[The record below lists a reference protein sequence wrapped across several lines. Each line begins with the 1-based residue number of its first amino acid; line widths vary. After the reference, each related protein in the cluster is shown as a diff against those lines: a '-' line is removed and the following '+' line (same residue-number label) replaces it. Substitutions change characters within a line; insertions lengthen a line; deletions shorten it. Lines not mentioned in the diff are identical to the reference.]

1 MADRTFIPE
10 WIGRRWRVIATGL
23 VAALATVMIALVAL
37 VHHQREVDQETRS
50 EVERSYALRLH
61 LQHVFSLVQDVET
74 GARGFMITG
83 QDVFLAPN
91 IRARAQLPGEL
102 AQLHAGL
109 LHPEDLGYAVR
120 LDGLVRSKLAI
131 AGRNV
136 ELRRSQSLEQMSAN
150 VRSARGR
157 LAMDQIRDLLATWDA
172 HEQRELDRRLAA
184 ANKAER
190 ELKLMLRGLA
200 GGVLLIVTLGGCGAV
215 AVARSRDQ
223 AAAANQAKSAFLA
236 MMSHELRTPLNGVLG
251 MAHALAASS
260 LDGRQH
266 RYVEVIESSG
276 QSLLAI
282 LNDILDLSKIEAGR
296 LEIEEIPYS
305 LTDLIDSLVA
315 LWSVPVAE
323 KGLVLAVEFEG
334 IPAWV
339 VGDPTRLRQI
349 LTNLLSNALK
359 FTERGEIRL
368 SVGYDADQRLS
379 FQVTDTGAGMS
390 PAVLARL
397 FRDFSQGDAST
408 GRKFGGTGL
417 GLSISRKLCRMMGGD
432 LEADSVEGS
441 GSTFTGSVQAPAAA
455 APAGTAEAEAQPELP
470 QLRILAVDD
479 NASNRAVIEALL
491 HALGLPVTLAFDG
504 ADALNI
510 LHSTP
515 VDLVLMD
522 INMPVMNGL
531 EALAAIRSGKA
542 GDPGV
547 RVIALT
553 ADAMAGAGEG
563 YIAKGF
569 DGHLGKP
576 IQPAALV
583 EVLAEAVQSLGSGDI
598 GSGDTIS
605 IVNEP
610 APPRRVSATA
620 PLGRG

>member
-1 MADRTFIPE
+1 
-10 WIGRRWRVIATGL
+10 
-23 VAALATVMIALVAL
+23 
-37 VHHQREVDQETRS
+37 
-50 EVERSYALRLH
+50 
-61 LQHVFSLVQDVET
+61 
-74 GARGFMITG
+74 
-83 QDVFLAPN
+83 
-91 IRARAQLPGEL
+91 
-102 AQLHAGL
+102 
-109 LHPEDLGYAVR
+109 
-120 LDGLVRSKLAI
+120 
-131 AGRNV
+131 
-136 ELRRSQSLEQMSAN
+136 
-150 VRSARGR
+150 
-157 LAMDQIRDLLATWDA
+157 
-172 HEQRELDRRLAA
+172 
-184 ANKAER
+184 
-190 ELKLMLRGLA
+190 
-200 GGVLLIVTLGGCGAV
+200 
-215 AVARSRDQ
+215 
-223 AAAANQAKSAFLA
+223 
-236 MMSHELRTPLNGVLG
+236 
-251 MAHALAASS
+251 
-260 LDGRQH
+260 
-266 RYVEVIESSG
+266 
-276 QSLLAI
+276 
-282 LNDILDLSKIEAGR
+282 
-296 LEIEEIPYS
+296 
-305 LTDLIDSLVA
+305 
-315 LWSVPVAE
+315 VPVAE
-323 KGLVLAVEFEG
+323 KGLVLAVEFED

-553 ADAMAGAGEG
+553 ADAMAGAGDG

-583 EVLAEAVQSLGSGDI
+583 EVLAEAVQSLGSGDMRSGDM
-598 GSGDTIS
+598 GSGDTIP
-605 IVNEP
+605 IANEA
-610 APPRRVSATA
+610 APPRRASATA
-620 PLGRG
+620 PLSRG

>member
-83 QDVFLAPN
+83 QNVFLAPN
-91 IRARAQLPGEL
+91 LRARAQLPGEL

-491 HALGLPVTLAFDG
+491 HALGLSVTLAFDG

-576 IQPAALV
+576 IQPTALV

-598 GSGDTIS
+598 GSGDTIP

>member
-1 MADRTFIPE
+1 VEFS
-10 WIGRRWRVIATGL
+10 
-23 VAALATVMIALVAL
+23 VANLF
-37 VHHQREVDQETRS
+37 S
-50 EVERSYALRLH
+50 ALRGMLRP
-61 LQHVFSLVQDVET
+61 LLVS
-74 GARGFMITG
+74 
-83 QDVFLAPN
+83 
-91 IRARAQLPGEL
+91 
-102 AQLHAGL
+102 
-109 LHPEDLGYAVR
+109 EDVR
-120 LDGLVRSKLAI
+120 LVFEDVPATLA
-131 AGRNV
+131 
-136 ELRRSQSLEQMSAN
+136 L
-150 VRSARGR
+150 
-157 LAMDQIRDLLATWDA
+157 
-172 HEQRELDRRLAA
+172 
-184 ANKAER
+184 
-190 ELKLMLRGLA
+190 
-200 GGVLLIVTLGGCGAV
+200 
-215 AVARSRDQ
+215 
-223 AAAANQAKSAFLA
+223 
-236 MMSHELRTPLNGVLG
+236 
-251 MAHALAASS
+251 
-260 LDGRQH
+260 
-266 RYVEVIESSG
+266 Y
-276 QSLLAI
+276 
-282 LNDILDLSKIEAGR
+282 ND
-296 LEIEEIPYS
+296 
-305 LTDLIDSLVA
+305 
-315 LWSVPVAE
+315 
-323 KGLVLAVEFEG
+323 EG
-334 IPAWV
+334 KV
-339 VGDPTRLRQI
+339 SQI
-349 LTNLLSNALK
+349 LRNFISNALK

-368 SVGYDADQRLS
+368 SVGYGADQRLS

-441 GSTFTGSVQAPAAA
+441 GSTFTGSVLAPAAA
-455 APAGTAEAEAQPELP
+455 APAGTAETEAQPELP

-504 ADALNI
+504 ADALDI

-583 EVLAEAVQSLGSGDI
+583 EVLAEAVQSLGSGSM
-598 GSGDTIS
+598 GSADTTPIA
-605 IVNEP
+605 NELRQRP
-610 APPRRVSATA
+610 
-620 PLGRG
+620 

>member
-37 VHHQREVDQETRS
+37 VHHQRNVDQETRD

-74 GARGFMITG
+74 GARGFMLTG
-83 QDVFLAPN
+83 QDAFLAPN
-91 IRARAQLPGEL
+91 VQARAQLPGEL
-102 AQLHAGL
+102 ALL
-109 LHPEDLGYAVR
+109 RSSVLHPDDRAYVAH
-120 LDGLVRSKLAI
+120 LDGLIRRKLAI

-136 ELRRSQSLEQMSAN
+136 ELRRSHSLEEATAR
-150 VRSARGR
+150 VRAAQGR
-157 LAMDQIRDLLATWDA
+157 LAMDQIRGVLAAWDA

-184 ANKAER
+184 ADKANR
-190 ELKLMLRGLA
+190 DLKLMLRGLA
-200 GGVLLIVTLGGCGAV
+200 GGVLLIITLGGCGAV
-215 AVARSRDQ
+215 ALAKSRDQ
-223 AAAANQAKSAFLA
+223 ATAANQAKSAFLA

-260 LDGRQH
+260 LDERQH

-276 QSLLAI
+276 QSLLTI

-296 LEIEEIPYS
+296 LEFEAIPYGPS
-305 LTDLIDSLVA
+305 DLIDSLVA

-323 KGLVLAVEFEG
+323 KGLVLAVEFED

-368 SVGYDADQRLS
+368 SVCYDADQRLR
-379 FQVTDTGAGMS
+379 FQVADTGAGMS
-390 PAVLARL
+390 SAVQAKL

-417 GLSISRKLCRMMGGD
+417 GLSISRRLCRMMGGD
-432 LEADSVEGS
+432 LEAESVEGA
-441 GSTFTGSVQAPAAA
+441 GSTFKGSVQAPAAA

-479 NASNRAVIEALL
+479 NASNRAVVEALL
-491 HALGLPVTLAFDG
+491 HALGLSVTLAFDG
-504 ADALNI
+504 AEALNI

-515 VDLVLMD
+515 IDLVLMD

-531 EALAAIRSGKA
+531 EALAAIRGGKA
-542 GDPGV
+542 GDPCV
-547 RVIALT
+547 RVVALT
-553 ADAMAGAGEG
+553 ADDMAGDHER

-583 EVLAEAVQSLGSGDI
+583 EVLAEAVQSLSQVDGKQI
-598 GSGDTIS
+598 K
-605 IVNEP
+605 
-610 APPRRVSATA
+610 
-620 PLGRG
+620 GRAVA